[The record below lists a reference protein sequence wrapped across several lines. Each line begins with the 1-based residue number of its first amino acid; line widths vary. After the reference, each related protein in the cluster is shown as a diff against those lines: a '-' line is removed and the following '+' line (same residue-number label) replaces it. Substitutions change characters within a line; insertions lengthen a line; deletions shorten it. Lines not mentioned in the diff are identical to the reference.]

1 MQFLKRIQ
9 PLFLSF
15 TLVACCL
22 TFEANTILPT
32 TAHTTVAWIL
42 NSVELSSNE
51 DIYKIRPRKS
61 ENIIGDNFSIFRF
74 KCFLKQR
81 KTLLA
86 TLHKHQQS
94 LLRPQHAFYL
104 KFIPKKR
111 SSKDHIFIS

>member
-22 TFEANTILPT
+22 AFDANTIPTT
-32 TAHTTVAWIL
+32 TAHTAATWVI
-42 NSVELSSNE
+42 NSVELCSNE

-61 ENIIGDNFSIFRF
+61 ESIIGDNFLIFRF

-94 LLRPQHAFYL
+94 LLRPQHAYYL

-111 SSKDHIFIS
+111 FSEDHTFIS